1 MGIALRFNMNNEN
14 GKILNIKSENIT
26 NVEIAVDDHF
36 LLLRGEFENNVDGKI
51 VLVKVKLTIPLCH
64 IVYIQEQYENSKTS
78 NTVED

>member
-26 NVEIAVDDHF
+26 NVEMAIDDHF
-36 LLLRGEFENNVDGKI
+36 LLLRGDFEENTDGQI
-51 VLVKVKLTIPLCH
+51 TLTIPLCH

-78 NTVED
+78 NIVED

>member
-26 NVEIAVDDHF
+26 NVEMAVDDHF
-36 LLLRGEFENNVDGKI
+36 LLLRGDFEENTDGQI
-51 VLVKVKLTIPLCH
+51 TLTIPLCH

>member
-26 NVEIAVDDHF
+26 NVEMAIDDHF
-36 LLLRGEFENNVDGKI
+36 LLLRGDFEENTDGQI
-51 VLVKVKLTIPLCH
+51 TLTIPLCH

>member
-26 NVEIAVDDHF
+26 NVEMAVDDHF
-36 LLLRGEFENNVDGKI
+36 LLLRGDFEENTDGQI
-51 VLVKVKLTIPLCH
+51 TLTIPLCH

-78 NTVED
+78 NIVED

>member
-1 MGIALRFNMNNEN
+1 MNNEN
-14 GKILNIKSENIT
+14 GKVLNIKSENIT

-36 LLLRGEFENNVDGKI
+36 LLLRGDFENNVDGKI

-64 IVYIQEQYENSKTS
+64 IVYIQQQYEKSKML

>member
-26 NVEIAVDDHF
+26 NVEMAVDDHF
-36 LLLRGEFENNVDGKI
+36 LLLRGDFEENTDGQI
-51 VLVKVKLTIPLCH
+51 TLTIPLCH
-64 IVYIQEQYENSKTS
+64 IVYIQQQYEKSKML